1 LIDVGF
7 CSGPTEQRISGFYV
21 IADAHRLEARKTAV
35 SHATLSA
42 NGFGNDVKAV
52 QCIVIKLQRYLA
64 EVPGDPTEENDM
76 AVTQTAQ
83 ACDLVIFGAKGDLAR
98 RKLLPSLYQLEKAG
112 QLHPDTR
119 ILGVGRADW
128 DKDAYTKVVREALE
142 TFMKEKIDESL
153 WDTLSGRLD
162 FCNLDVNDV
171 SAFSRLGEMLD
182 QKNRVTINYFAMPPS
197 TFGAICKGLGEAKL
211 NAKPARVVME
221 KPLGTSLATSR
232 EINDQVGEYFEECQV
247 YRIDHYLGKETVLNL
262 LALRFANSLF
272 VNNWDNRTI
281 DHVEI
286 TVAEEVGIEGRWGY
300 FDQAGQ
306 MRDMIQNHLL
316 QILCMIAMSPPSD
329 LTADSIRDAKVKV
342 LKSLR
347 RIDRSNVREKTVRG
361 QYTAGFAQGKKVPG
375 YLEEEGANKASN
387 TETFVAI
394 RVDIDDWRWAGVP
407 FYLRTGKRL
416 PAKCSEVVVY
426 FKNPELNLFKESWQE
441 LPQNKLTI
449 RLQPDEG
456 VDIQILNKVPG
467 LDHKHNLQTTKLDL
481 SYSETFNETHLA
493 DAYERL
499 LLETMR
505 GIQALFVRRDEVEE
519 AWKWVDSITEAWAA
533 DQDAPKPYQAGTWG
547 PVASVAMITRDGRS
561 WNEFE

>member
-1 LIDVGF
+1 
-7 CSGPTEQRISGFYV
+7 
-21 IADAHRLEARKTAV
+21 
-35 SHATLSA
+35 
-42 NGFGNDVKAV
+42 
-52 QCIVIKLQRYLA
+52 
-64 EVPGDPTEENDM
+64 M
-76 AVTQTAQ
+76 
-83 ACDLVIFGAKGDLAR
+83 
-98 RKLLPSLYQLEKAG
+98 
-112 QLHPDTR
+112 
-119 ILGVGRADW
+119 
-128 DKDAYTKVVREALE
+128 
-142 TFMKEKIDESL
+142 
-153 WDTLSGRLD
+153 
-162 FCNLDVNDV
+162 
-171 SAFSRLGEMLD
+171 
-182 QKNRVTINYFAMPPS
+182 
-197 TFGAICKGLGEAKL
+197 
-211 NAKPARVVME
+211 
-221 KPLGTSLATSR
+221 
-232 EINDQVGEYFEECQV
+232 GEYFEECQV

-316 QILCMIAMSPPSD
+316 QILCMIAMSPPAD
-329 LTADSIRDAKVKV
+329 LSADSIRDEKVKV

-361 QYTAGFAQGKKVPG
+361 QYTTGFAQGKKVPG
-375 YLEEEGANKASN
+375 YLEEEGANKSSN

-394 RVDIDDWRWAGVP
+394 RVDIDNWRWTGVP

-416 PAKCSEVVVY
+416 PTKCSEVVVY
-426 FKNPELNLFKESWQE
+426 FKTPELNLFKESWQD

-456 VDIQILNKVPG
+456 VDIQVLNKVPG
-467 LDHKHNLQTTKLDL
+467 LDHKHNLQITKLDL
-481 SYSETFNETHLA
+481 SYSETFNQTHLA

-519 AWKWVDSITEAWAA
+519 AWKWVDSITEAWAM
-533 DQDAPKPYQAGTWG
+533 DNESPKPYQAGTWG